1 MNERNTPAVTHIPSA
16 TISRLITYLRVISRF
31 IDRGDERAFSETIAT
46 EAHVPPFL
54 VRKDLAYFGS
64 FGVRGSGY
72 DLALL
77 EQELRRIL
85 GLDKRW
91 NAAIIGVGRLGQAVL
106 EYPELAR
113 YDFQIVA
120 AFDNDPAKIG
130 ATFVGITVQSTEQ
143 LASAVA
149 DRHIE
154 LALLTVPG
162 AVAQTVAN
170 LAGAAGV
177 RGILNFTPVVLTP
190 PKQVRVEHVDFIAG
204 LKRLAFYLQNG
215 SGTP

>member
-1 MNERNTPAVTHIPSA
+1 MSERNTHSATHIPSA

-31 IDRGDERAFSETIAT
+31 IDQGEERAYSETIAT

-54 VRKDLAYFGS
+54 LRKDLAYFGS

-85 GLDKRW
+85 GLDRAW
-91 NAAIIGVGRLGQAVL
+91 SAAIIGVGRLGQAVL
-106 EYPELAR
+106 EYPELGR
-113 YDFQIVA
+113 YDFRIIA
-120 AFDNDPAKIG
+120 AFDTDPNKIG
-130 ATFVGITVQSTEQ
+130 ETFAGVPVTSMSELAPTV
-143 LASAVA
+143 ASAG
-149 DRHIE
+149 IE
-154 LALLTVPG
+154 LVLLTVPG
-162 AVAQTVAN
+162 SVAQRVADQ
-170 LAGAAGV
+170 AAAAGV